1 MMQHLGDITKLDGST
16 IEPVWCVTGG
26 SPCQDLSIA
35 GKRAGL
41 AGARS
46 GLFMEQIRVIKE
58 MREHDKRLGRAG
70 EFIRPRYMVWEN
82 VCFAGETLVA
92 CKSGYKRIDQI
103 AVGDEV
109 KTHTGMYRPVAKVM
123 RTKNQ
128 AVVRL
133 KVSGAEDIICTP
145 NHPLYIM
152 EKVYANAGKKQG
164 RSFTEPRWEA
174 AGNLNDR
181 CMVAYKLDEPT
192 LPDNFITQDEAWAL
206 GRYIAD
212 GSVDL
217 NRGTPRIFISVGNA
231 KLEEAREHLHRLP
244 YELHENAPH
253 ATVTNMVFSSQEF
266 YNLVSGVGRGAGNK
280 RVPTFVFE
288 LPVELQRCVLDGY
301 ISGDG
306 CIRER
311 GKCKELCCVTASRE
325 LAYGIARMIRNV
337 FHVGANISVRKPKD
351 GKMGGRIIKANY
363 PCYCVTATLTKKV
376 STSVCKDGFV
386 WQMVKSVDPC
396 REKATVYN
404 LSVWEDNTYGAN
416 DVVAHNCGAF
426 SSNKGRDFAAVLE
439 EIIKIVEPEAPG
451 IEVPEKGWPTWGG
464 YHDEVGG
471 RWSVVWRTHDA
482 QYWGVPQRRRRIS
495 VVADFGGD
503 TASEILFDR
512 KSVSGDIAE
521 SGAEGERPAEA
532 AEAGANSAVRDVTT
546 YCLQGNGIDRADT
559 AGCNGK
565 GWREDSCYTL
575 NTIDRPAVVAPA
587 VAYSFDS
594 LSSNSMKSK
603 NPHSG
608 CREVDVAKT
617 LDTTDPT
624 PSKNQGGIAVVAPA
638 VMCLND
644 QGGSVM
650 GVSHDVF
657 GTLRAQEHGHNPS
670 ILDMSH
676 ACDVIRECGE
686 RVPSLQARMGTGG
699 NQVPLVYGI
708 GNGQSNEASIMAE
721 EVSQTLN
728 TMHDA
733 QAVMCEDVSHALR
746 AKAGCAYREDAET
759 YPVQNMVVRRLT
771 PLKCERLQGFPDG
784 WTDIGDYTDS
794 TGKKRKTSDSAR
806 YKALGNSIALP
817 FWRWMFGRMAAYLPE
832 GATLG
837 SLFDGISGFNVCWA
851 RIHGAECC
859 RWSSEIEQFPIAVT
873 KKHFGDEEAGK
884 EGDFEKFFGR
894 NKKENV

>member
-1 MMQHLGDITKLDGST
+1 MGQRLNPFGVLQVVHL
-16 IEPVWCVTGG
+16 VR
-26 SPCQDLSIA
+26 QDLSIA

-46 GLFMEQIRVIKE
+46 GLFMEQVRIVKE
-58 MREHDKRLGRAG
+58 MRAEDKRNGRTGA
-70 EFIRPRYMVWEN
+70 EVRPRYMVWEN

-152 EKVYANAGKKQG
+152 EKMYANAGKKQG

-206 GRYIAD
+206 GRYMAD

-231 KLEEAREHLHRLP
+231 KLKEAREHLHRLP
-244 YELHENAPH
+244 YEIHENAPH
-253 ATVTNMVFSSQEF
+253 ATATNMVFSSQEF

-280 RVPTFVFE
+280 RVPPFVFD
-288 LPVELQRCVLDGY
+288 LPFKLQKFVLDGY

-311 GKCKELCCVTASRE
+311 GKCRELCCVTVSRE

-337 FHVGANISVRKPKD
+337 YRVGANISVRKPKD

-363 PCYCVTATLTKKV
+363 PCYCVTAVLTSKK
-376 STSVCKDGFV
+376 STGVCKGGFV
-386 WQMVKSVDPC
+386 WQMVKSVEPC

-426 SSNKGRDFAAVLE
+426 SSNGGRDFHAVLE
-439 EIIKIVEPEAPG
+439 EIARIAEPG
-451 IEVPEKGWPTWGG
+451 FSLSGLPEKWKWTKAGAIDGDGW
-464 YHDEVGG
+464 
-471 RWSVVWRTHDA
+471 SIAWRTHDA
-482 QYWGVPQRRRRIS
+482 KDWGKTIRDSRTGNVIRLGTPQRRRRIS
-495 VVADFGGD
+495 VVADFGGES
-503 TASEILFDR
+503 AAQIQFDR
-512 KSVSGDIAE
+512 ESVSGHPAE
-521 SGAEGERPAEA
+521 SGAAGKGPAGA
-532 AEAGANSAVRDVTT
+532 AESGASYAVRIRGGCDGGGKGALVQTEKSGT
-546 YCLQGNGIDRADT
+546 LGTGNDQTIFCLQGNGIDRADT

-565 GWREDSCYTL
+565 GWKTDESYTL
-575 NTIDRPAVVAPA
+575 NTIDRPAVCAEVACMNPWDA
-587 VAYSFDS
+587 QSARVYDQDGAWHSLNANENGGMARDS
-594 LSSNSMKSK
+594 VLCAGFKLGNSEQARSIGYREELS
-603 NPHSG
+603 P
-608 CREVDVAKT
+608 T
-617 LDTTDPT
+617 L
-624 PSKNQGGIAVVAPA
+624 NAECGGNKPAVVA
-638 VMCLND
+638 
-644 QGGSVM
+644 
-650 GVSHDVF
+650 
-657 GTLRAQEHGHNPS
+657 
-670 ILDMSH
+670 LDMTH

-686 RVPSLQARMGTGG
+686 QAPSLQARMGTGG
-699 NQVPLVYGI
+699 NQVPLTYQDVTGTLSPGAHAGSY
-708 GNGQSNEASIMAE
+708 NGQ
-721 EVSQTLN
+721 
-728 TMHDA
+728 DA
-733 QAVMCEDVSHALR
+733 YNDMLVCGANPDVAHTLR
-746 AKAGCAYREDAET
+746 AKANCDFREDAET

-771 PLKCERLQGFPDG
+771 PMECERLQGFPDH
-784 WTDIGDYTDS
+784 WTDIGEWTD
-794 TGKKRKTSDSAR
+794 GKGKRHKPSDSRHRATPSPCPS
-806 YKALGNSIALP
+806 GTGCCGV
-817 FWRWMFGRMAAYLPE
+817 WRGICRRTQRWGAYLM
-832 GATLG
+832 A
-837 SLFDGISGFNVCWA
+837 SQVS
-851 RIHGAECC
+851 R
-859 RWSSEIEQFPIAVT
+859 
-873 KKHFGDEEAGK
+873 
-884 EGDFEKFFGR
+884 
-894 NKKENV
+894 